1 LLLKLYHTDWKSKNK
16 NFYKIKIVIHFSQG
30 LIHFAEKRNNM
41 KKSNC
46 SRLSRGILRSPSARK
61 SFQREKRAFSHYCCY
76 YYYYYY
82 YYYAEREGGKEIA
95 RNACEKVQSRIL
107 YLAFQVSKQHS
118 IEKLV
123 SCAIAFSRE
132 RAKLVNYYRLD
143 KCNMKYRASHLAFI
157 QNSNR

>member
-1 LLLKLYHTDWKSKNK
+1 M
-16 NFYKIKIVIHFSQG
+16 IHFSQA

-46 SRLSRGILRSPSARK
+46 SRLPRGILRSPSARK
-61 SFQREKRAFSHYCCY
+61 SFQREKRAFSHYY

-132 RAKLVNYYRLD
+132 RAKLVNCHRLD
-143 KCNMKYRASHLAFI
+143 KCNVKCRAPHLAFI
-157 QNSNR
+157 QDSNR